1 MRAEKQLL
9 SPATLQD
16 LCLPALSA
24 NHKLYGTTRNTGVHD
39 ERKKDKGKKR
49 EGKTNKMKDLK
60 SKVNK
65 VEWLPA
71 IDQTQTVI

>member
-1 MRAEKQLL
+1 M
-9 SPATLQD
+9 
-16 LCLPALSA
+16 
-24 NHKLYGTTRNTGVHD
+24 HD